1 MVLYG
6 VQRVFLQELD
16 PDTMLPPVD
25 EEGNVT
31 GATYMLKCAESFTAE
46 PQIEEGEQ
54 TNRKCPSTNAIL
66 ASYTQDDAIYGYDV
80 TLTENEINWLVFA
93 LINGFDTNIDSDSS
107 ALISLAMPMMADG
120 LTFKPFRMIIF
131 SAGYAGDDIES
142 FAVFVFNKC
151 KGTLSTIEVAQDFWQ
166 PEYVIRA
173 REATK
178 ADRPILSIGFY
189 NSSTP
194 PDSLDDV
201 NIDVLPSSVPTALS
215 KMTGTS
221 EVIVTPKSA
230 STKVES
236 TVKRDK

>member
-6 VQRVFLQELD
+6 VQRVFFQELD
-16 PDTMLPPVD
+16 PDTMLPPVN
-25 EEGNVT
+25 EEGEVT
-31 GATYMLKCAESFTAE
+31 GFTYMAKCAESFSAE
-46 PQIEEGEQ
+46 PQVEEGEQ

-66 ASYTQDDAIYGYDV
+66 ASYTQDDSIYGYDV

-93 LINGFDTNIDSDSS
+93 LINGFDTNIDPDTQ
-107 ALISLAMPMMADG
+107 ALISLSMPMMADG
-120 LTFKPFRMIIF
+120 LNFKPFRMIIF
-131 SAGYAGDDIES
+131 SAGYTGDDIES

-151 KGTLSTIEVAQDFWQ
+151 KGTLTTIEVEQDFWQ
-166 PEYVIRA
+166 PEYTIRA

-201 NIDVLPSSVPTALS
+201 VIDVLPSSMRTPLS
-215 KMTGTS
+215 IATGTS
-221 EVIVTPKSA
+221 EVVVRNKVNKETNE
-230 STKVES
+230 TK
-236 TVKRDK
+236 KNK